1 MKNKLQSLI
10 KFIIGIIFI
19 LISTILM
26 FLGNQD
32 IPISIQII
40 ILVVGI
46 ALIETSKYRL
56 LK

>member
-19 LISTILM
+19 LISAILM